1 MGGQMALRDQFVR
14 RWRLLRAFEQGEDY
28 EAAELLKVLAK
39 DREEKPGAGR
49 SWSLRTLQRDL
60 SHLVQS
66 GFPLEGV
73 RKGRKMR
80 YRLAAAFASSVPEP
94 LRPSEWAALYYALS
108 VLRKAPGTPFREEP
122 LGPCLGGV
130 LARLQ
135 AFVPA
140 GLRAYAEGIEPR
152 YAGVIGSLREQARLR
167 RVGEALA
174 RAIEEGRPVRL
185 LAARPGEPRRR
196 WWRVDPYLLGFEG
209 GCYHLLG
216 RDAERGAIEAW
227 PLQAIETVR
236 AGRGAFQL
244 PLGLDLAG
252 TLAERLRRAG
262 GPGWSVRLRFKKGAS
277 LGGVAAFLAE
287 AFGPAQRTG
296 GRGDGELTVRTSD
309 LLGLRRWLVG
319 FGPEAEV
326 LAPREMRM
334 AVAQDLEA
342 ALGRYRKSERRPE
355 G

>member
-1 MGGQMALRDQFVR
+1 MG
-14 RWRLLRAFEQGEDY
+14 
-28 EAAELLKVLAK
+28 
-39 DREEKPGAGR
+39 
-49 SWSLRTLQRDL
+49 
-60 SHLVQS
+60 
-66 GFPLEGV
+66 
-73 RKGRKMR
+73 
-80 YRLAAAFASSVPEP
+80 
-94 LRPSEWAALYYALS
+94 PS
-108 VLRKAPGTPFREEP
+108 
-122 LGPCLGGV
+122 LGGV

-152 YAGVIGSLREQARLR
+152 YAGVIGSLREQTRLR

-196 WWRVDPYLLGFEG
+196 WWRVDPYFLGFEG
-209 GCYHLLG
+209 GSCYLLG
-216 RDAERGAIEAW
+216 RDAERGAIEVW
-227 PLQAIETVR
+227 PLQAVETVR

-244 PLGLDLAG
+244 PLGLDLEGA
-252 TLAERLRRAG
+252 LAERLRRAG
-262 GPGWSVRLRFKKGAS
+262 GAGWSVRLRFKKGAS
-277 LGGVAAFLAE
+277 LAGVAAFLAE
-287 AFGPAQRTG
+287 AFGAAQRTG

-326 LAPREMRM
+326 LAPRELRM

-342 ALGRYRKSERRPE
+342 ALGRYKKSGRRPE

>member
-1 MGGQMALRDQFVR
+1 MALRDQFVR
-14 RWRLLRAFEQGEDY
+14 RWRLLRAFEEGGGF
-28 EAAELLKVLAK
+28 EAAELLKILAR
-39 DREEKPGAGR
+39 DEKPGEGR
-49 SWSLRTLQRDL
+49 PWSLRTLQRDL
-60 SHLVQS
+60 FHLIRS

-73 RKGRKMR
+73 RKGRKME
-80 YRLAAAFASSVPEP
+80 YRLSAAFVASVPEP

-108 VLRKAPGTPFREEP
+108 ALKKAPGSPFREEP
-122 LGPCLGGV
+122 LGPSLGGV
-130 LARLQ
+130 LARVQ
-135 AFVPA
+135 AYVPA

-152 YAGVIGSLREQARLR
+152 YVGVIGSLREQARLR
-167 RVGEALA
+167 RVGESLA
-174 RAIEEGRPVRL
+174 RAIEERRPVRL
-185 LAARPGEPRRR
+185 LAVRPGEARRR

-209 GCYHLLG
+209 GACHLLG
-216 RDAERGAIEAW
+216 RDAERDAIETW
-227 PLQAIETVR
+227 PLDGIETVR
-236 AGRGAFQL
+236 AGRGGFQL
-244 PLGLDLAG
+244 PLGLDLKEA
-252 TLAERLRRAG
+252 LAERLRRAG

-296 GRGDGELTVRTSD
+296 GRGDGEVTVRTPD

-326 LAPREMRM
+326 LAPRELRM

-342 ALGRYRKSERRPE
+342 ALGKYRRSERRPE

>member
-1 MGGQMALRDQFVR
+1 MALRDQFVR
-14 RWRLLRAFEQGEDY
+14 RWRLLRAFEEGGDY
-28 EAAELLKVLAK
+28 EAGELLKVLA
-39 DREEKPGAGR
+39 REEEPGAER
-49 SWSLRTLQRDL
+49 PWSLRTLQRDL
-60 SHLVQS
+60 SHLVQA

-80 YRLAAAFASSVPEP
+80 YRLSAAFSVSVPEP

-108 VLRKAPGTPFREEP
+108 VLRKAPGNPFREEP
-122 LGPCLGGV
+122 
-130 LARLQ
+130 
-135 AFVPA
+135 
-140 GLRAYAEGIEPR
+140 
-152 YAGVIGSLREQARLR
+152 VIGSLREQTRLR

-196 WWRVDPYLLGFEG
+196 WWRVDPYFLGFEG
-209 GCYHLLG
+209 GSCYLLG
-216 RDAERGAIEAW
+216 RDAERGAIEVW
-227 PLQAIETVR
+227 PLQAVETVR

-244 PLGLDLAG
+244 PLGLDLEGA
-252 TLAERLRRAG
+252 LAERLRRAG
-262 GPGWSVRLRFKKGAS
+262 GAGWSVRLRFKKGAS
-277 LGGVAAFLAE
+277 LAGVAAFLAE
-287 AFGPAQRTG
+287 AFGAAQRTG

-326 LAPREMRM
+326 LAPRELRM

-342 ALGRYRKSERRPE
+342 ALGRYKKSGRRPE